1 MSLRVGYSAVDDC
14 IYISTSQG
22 TCESWSLV
30 SDFGIVIDTHP
41 DNDYKPTA
49 LEVLYISSYLP
60 LETNG
65 GYCPDTDTLVIGEGK
80 DTAIL
85 VEENDDLVAYWA
97 LDPDDPDDPD
107 NFELVAAGLR
117 NASKHLA
124 PAIANH
130 INQPADEKEKQAS
143 GKPRAVR

>member
-1 MSLRVGYSAVDDC
+1 MSLRVGYTAVDDC
-14 IYISTSQG
+14 IYLSTSQG
-22 TCESWSLV
+22 VGGSWSLV
-30 SDFGIVIDTHP
+30 SDSGTVIDTHP
-41 DNDYKPTA
+41 DSKYRPTA

-80 DTAIL
+80 DTATL
-85 VEENDDLVAYWA
+85 VEENGDLSAYWA
-97 LDPDDPDDPD
+97 PDEDFQGSFD
-107 NFELVAAGLR
+107 LVAAGLR

-130 INQPADEKEKQAS
+130 LNQPADEKEKQAS

>member
-80 DTAIL
+80 DTATL
-85 VEENDDLVAYWA
+85 VEENGDLVAYWA
-97 LDPDDPDDPD
+97 PVYFSKHLS
-107 NFELVAAGLR
+107 LVAAGLR